1 MEARVTSITKVAR
14 TVSRG
19 AAAAGIAA
27 RGDME
32 VSQIADE
39 RAKYRKDLQGLRAV
53 AVVLVLLDHAGVA
66 QLAGG
71 YVGVDVFFVLSGFL
85 ITDLLLRAARD
96 SGRISLLEF
105 YGRRAKRILPAA
117 VLTLVLTTLIAY
129 EFLNYVRA
137 RSVASDSIWAAV
149 FAANFHF
156 AHVGANYFNEGQ
168 PPSPIQHYWSLAV
181 EEQFYLVWPAVLSL
195 ALFGPRIIRRRR
207 GLVQAPARF
216 RPLLIICAVGVA
228 SFVWS
233 VHSTN
238 VAPVSAYYSPF
249 TRAWELALG
258 AALAVGVT
266 AGIRL
271 PLRAAC
277 GWIGAAMVALAA
289 ITLSGATPYPG
300 YAALLP
306 TIGAAL
312 IIAAGFGDQPRLGIG
327 RLLAAQP
334 MQYVGDRSYALYLW
348 HWPILVLAAL
358 YAGRQLETKVNLLLL
373 LVALLVSIVSYRLVE
388 NPIRR
393 ARWSPRLGT
402 ALAPLAVGAAVA
414 VALLTLSSLNSR
426 IEHVDQAAA
435 AVSPAASVRL
445 APAVPRASTLPAVV
459 DAVKAAL
466 AGASVPANLTPPVD
480 QLLNNVYGFPS
491 LSCSPSAG
499 DPTTQTICH
508 MGDLKST
515 NKIVVFGDSHALMW
529 MPAILA
535 MAKADAWN
543 VIPLI
548 RKGCNV
554 PEWTGNGYSFDP
566 AADIAPCHA
575 WYSWALKQA
584 QLLRPD
590 VVLISGCCSGAS
602 GSIAATMS
610 QTYAATAAALRPFAR
625 NVTVIEDQEQ
635 TEMQPVDCLLAA
647 GATLRS
653 CMTTQTS
660 GGLAFNNGLAQLAKA
675 KHFGFLKTRG
685 WFCYQNQC
693 PMVVGTTVV
702 YRDTS
707 HLTVAYVQ
715 RLTGPFRLA
724 FRQCIFSTCP
734 R

>member
-1 MEARVTSITKVAR
+1 
-14 TVSRG
+14 
-19 AAAAGIAA
+19 
-27 RGDME
+27 ME
-32 VSQIADE
+32 VSQIANK
-39 RAKYRKDLQGLRAV
+39 RATYRMDLQGLRAV
-53 AVVLVLLDHAGVA
+53 AVALVLLDHAGVA

-117 VLTLVLTTLIAY
+117 VLTLVSTTIIAY

-137 RSVASDSIWAAV
+137 RSVAWDSVWAAV

-156 AHVGANYFNEGQ
+156 AHVGANYFAEGQ

-195 ALFGPRIIRRRR
+195 ALFGPATIRRRR
-207 GLVQAPARF
+207 GLGRAPARV
-216 RPLLIICAVGVA
+216 RPLLIICVVGVA
-228 SFVWS
+228 GVVSFVWS

-266 AGIRL
+266 AGIKL

-277 GWIGAAMVALAA
+277 GWIGAAMVAFAA
-289 ITLSGATPYPG
+289 LTLSGATSYPG

-306 TIGAAL
+306 TVGAAL
-312 IIAAGFGDQPRLGIG
+312 IIAAGFGDQPRLGVG
-327 RLLAAQP
+327 RLLAARP

-348 HWPILVLAAL
+348 HWPILVLAVL
-358 YAGRQLETKVNLLLL
+358 YERRQLETKVNLLLL
-373 LVALLVSIVSYRLVE
+373 LVVLLLSIVSYRVVE

-393 ARWSPRLGT
+393 AHWSPRLST
-402 ALAPLAVGAAVA
+402 ALAPVAVGAAVA

-426 IEHVDQAAA
+426 IDQVNQAAA
-435 AVSPAASVRL
+435 AVSRSPATSVRL
-445 APAVPRASTLPAVV
+445 ATAVPRASTLPAVV

-466 AGASVPANLTPPVD
+466 AGASVPTNLTPPVD
-480 QLLNNVYGFPS
+480 QLHVYGFPS
-491 LSCSPSAG
+491 LGCSPSAG
-499 DPTTQTICH
+499 DPRTQTICH
-508 MGDLKST
+508 LGNTKST

-535 MAKADAWN
+535 MAQVDAWN

-548 RKGCNV
+548 RKGCEV

-566 AADIAPCHA
+566 ASNIAPCHA
-575 WYSWALKQA
+575 WYSWARQQA

-590 VVLISGCCSGAS
+590 VVLISGCCSGAT
-602 GSIAATMS
+602 GSIATTIM

-625 NVTVIEDQEQ
+625 NVIVIEDE
-635 TEMQPVDCLLAA
+635 EAMKAQPVDCLLAA

-660 GGLAFNNGLAQLAKA
+660 ADLAFNNGLAQLAKA

-702 YRDTS
+702 YADTG
-707 HLTVAYVQ
+707 HLTVEYAQ
-715 RLTGPFRLA
+715 RLTGPFRVA
-724 FRQCIFSTCP
+724 FRQCIFATCP

>member
-1 MEARVTSITKVAR
+1 VTSIAKTARAATARIKARRRTK
-14 TVSRG
+14 G
-19 AAAAGIAA
+19 
-27 RGDME
+27 
-32 VSQIADE
+32 SQSADE
-39 RAKYRKDLQGLRAV
+39 RTTYRVDLQGLRAV

-85 ITDLLLRAARD
+85 ITDLLLRTARD
-96 SGRISLLEF
+96 TGRISFFEF

-117 VLTLVLTTLIAY
+117 GLTLVSTTLFAY

-137 RSVASDSIWAAV
+137 RSVARDGIWAAV

-156 AHVGANYFNEGQ
+156 AHVGANYFAQGQ

-195 ALFGPRIIRRRR
+195 ALFGTGAIRRRR
-207 GLVQAPARF
+207 GLGRPPARV
-216 RPLLIICAVGVA
+216 RPLLVICVVGVA

-249 TRAWELALG
+249 TRGWELALG
-258 AALAVGVT
+258 AALAVGVE
-266 AGIRL
+266 AGIKL

-277 GWIGAAMVALAA
+277 GWVGAAMVAFAA
-289 ITLSGATPYPG
+289 VTLSGATPYPG

-312 IIAAGFGDQPRLGIG
+312 IIAAGFGDEPRLGIG
-327 RLLAAQP
+327 RLLSVRP

-348 HWPILVLAAL
+348 HWPILVLAEL
-358 YAGRQLETKVNLLLL
+358 YERRQLETKVNLLLL
-373 LVALLVSIVSYRLVE
+373 LVALLVSVVSYRLVE

-393 ARWSPRLGT
+393 ARWSPRLST

-426 IEHVDQAAA
+426 IARVDQAAA
-435 AVSPAASVRL
+435 AVSKPPPARGGL

-459 DAVKAAL
+459 DAVNAAL
-466 AGASVPANLTPPVD
+466 AGAPVPATLTPPLD
-480 QLLNNVYGFPS
+480 QLPENVYGFPS

-499 DPTTQTICH
+499 DPTTQTVCH

-515 NKIVVFGDSHALMW
+515 NTIVVFGDSHALMW
-529 MPAILA
+529 MPTILA
-535 MAKADAWN
+535 MAQVDGWN
-543 VIPLI
+543 VVPLI
-548 RKGCNV
+548 RKGCEI
-554 PEWTGNGYSFDP
+554 PKWTGNGYPTD
-566 AADIAPCHA
+566 AADVPTCHA
-575 WYSWALKQA
+575 WYTWALRQA

-590 VVLISGCCSGAS
+590 VVLISGCCSDGAT
-602 GSIAATMS
+602 GSIATTMR
-610 QTYAATAAALRPFAR
+610 QTYVATAAALRPFAR
-625 NVTVIEDQEQ
+625 SVIVIEDDEGVNA
-635 TEMQPVDCLLAA
+635 QPADCLLAP

-653 CMTTQTS
+653 CMATHTS
-660 GGLAFNNGLAQLAKA
+660 ADVAFNNGLPQLAKA

-685 WFCYQNQC
+685 WLCYQNQC

-702 YRDTS
+702 YADTG
-707 HLTVAYVQ
+707 HLTVQYAD
-715 RLTGPFRLA
+715 RLTGPFRVA
-724 FRQCIFSTCP
+724 FRQCIFATCP
-734 R
+734 G